1 MNSLPIE
8 TKLDIFKFLNFT
20 QLFTFKQT
28 NYYYR
33 NLINKYA
40 VELARMKFT
49 KLSLIDANIIN
60 RELNR

>member
-8 TKLDIFKFLNFT
+8 TKLDIFKCLNFT

-33 NLINKYA
+33 NLINKYG
-40 VELARMKFT
+40 VELARMKFN
-49 KLSLIDANIIN
+49 KLSLVNT
-60 RELNR
+60 